1 MAQHLAQDVMEA
13 PHDPAPDAQADRLVG
28 ANEAARFLGIHRSTL
43 HQAVK
48 NGVITPDLTTQ
59 GGHFRF
65 SRATLDAFAVRIA
78 REPVTTLSEL
88 LPELTTT
95 LGAPDGRRTLCLKAY
110 ERIAHA
116 LPDLTVFAVLGLK
129 PRARSLLDLE
139 IVASVGFPDWYLPE
153 LIANVER
160 KDYEV
165 KHVLRTLRPR
175 YFEDTKAA
183 EMRASTRSLARRGA
197 LHALAIIPLTQD
209 GEARGVLGL
218 GSLHARKFRTP
229 DVAFLQ
235 NTADELAIALACHDY
250 MDGAHAQILTC
261 GALMREALRLRIDSC
276 PTEQPAERIAPLV
289 ALFREATGANAAYL
303 TAPSVDLAPPSTE
316 TRALMRRVGSAVI
329 LPRPCAGA
337 LQAPRQSPSRHW
349 RHSTRTRTWWS
360 PLSGQARSSASR
372 SSRRC
377 SMSSPPPAPSRS
389 VWTAARARLFA
400 PRGDALRLLPALLQW
415 PVSDE
420 RARFCATLHRHRRR
434 EPGRSQR
441 GRRLAP
447 PGLRRGANSRGSGT

>member
-1 MAQHLAQDVMEA
+1 MEA
-13 PHDPAPDAQADRLVG
+13 THDPAPDAQTDRLVG

-139 IVASVGFPDWYLPE
+139 VVASVGFPDWYLPE

-175 YFEDTKAA
+175 YFEDTSAA

-250 MDGAHAQILTC
+250 MDGAHAQILTS

-316 TRALMRRVGSAVI
+316 TRALMRRV
-329 LPRPCAGA
+329 
-337 LQAPRQSPSRHW
+337 
-349 RHSTRTRTWWS
+349 
-360 PLSGQARSSASR
+360 
-372 SSRRC
+372 SRRDPTAT
-377 SMSSPPPAPSRS
+377 MRWGTSR
-389 VWTAARARLFA
+389 RR
-400 PRGDALRLLPALLQW
+400 DN
-415 PVSDE
+415 
-420 RARFCATLHRHRRR
+420 RHRDTGAAQHAR
-434 EPGRSQR
+434 EPG
-441 GRRLAP
+441 GRR
-447 PGLRRGANSRGSGT
+447 

>member
-1 MAQHLAQDVMEA
+1 MDTGKAARQRRRHKYASERYLTARAVLERPAGMAQHLAQHLAHDVTGA
-13 PHDPAPDAQADRLVG
+13 SIDSTSDPAPDAQAGRLVG

-95 LGAPDGRRTLCLKAY
+95 LGAPNGRRALCLKAY

-129 PRARSLLDLE
+129 AHARSLLDLE
-139 IVASVGFPDWYLPE
+139 VVASVGFPDWYLPE

-175 YFEDTKAA
+175 YFEDTSAA

-250 MDGAHAQILTC
+250 MDGAHAQILTS

-276 PTEQPAERIAPLV
+276 PAEQPAERIAPLV
-289 ALFREATGANAAYL
+289 ALFREATGADAAYL
-303 TAPSVDLAPPSTE
+303 IAPGVDLAPPSTE
-316 TRALMRRVGSAVI
+316 VRALMRRVSRRDPIATMRWGTPGAETTAIVTLAPLNTRANLVVAAEWTSEIIRQQEFEALLYVFAAASAIALGLDGSARKAV
-329 LPRPCAGA
+329 RA
-337 LQAPRQSPSRHW
+337 
-349 RHSTRTRTWWS
+349 
-360 PLSGQARSSASR
+360 SG
-372 SSRRC
+372 RRAT
-377 SMSSPPPAPSRS
+377 P
-389 VWTAARARLFA
+389 AARPTPVAS
-400 PRGDALRLLPALLQW
+400 LR
-415 PVSDE
+415 
-420 RARFCATLHRHRRR
+420 
-434 EPGRSQR
+434 
-441 GRRLAP
+441 
-447 PGLRRGANSRGSGT
+447 